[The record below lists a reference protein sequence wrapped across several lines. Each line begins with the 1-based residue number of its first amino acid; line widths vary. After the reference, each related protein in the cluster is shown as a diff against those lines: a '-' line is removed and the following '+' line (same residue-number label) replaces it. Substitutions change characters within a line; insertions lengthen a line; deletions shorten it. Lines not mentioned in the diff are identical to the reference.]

1 MSKTWAL
8 VPLKSLD
15 LAKRRLAPALN
26 EKSRKALVLAMARD
40 VLSVLDQ
47 VTAIEKILL
56 VSSEPEGGTLLRGR
70 KLDVFYS
77 ARNEGLNRELE
88 TSALYAE
95 AQGANRALIV
105 HGDLPLLTVESINR
119 FISDSPQSAVRA
131 VACKL
136 GTGTNMLLTPLPLKI
151 PLKFGQNSLKRFI
164 RESEIRKVPFEAI
177 TNERLGMD
185 IDNPEDFCTLMAM
198 NGDETLPGPATRYFL
213 NNYNGN
219 NYIGPMLP

>member
-40 VLSVLDQ
+40 VLNVLDQ
-47 VTAIEKILL
+47 VDAIEKILL

-105 HGDLPLLTVESINR
+105 HGDLPFLNVESINR
-119 FISDSPQSAVRA
+119 FISDNPQSAVRA

-164 RESEIRKVPFEAI
+164 KESEIRKVPFE
-177 TNERLGMD
+177 TVRNEQLGMD
-185 IDNPEDFCTLMAM
+185 IDNPEDFCTLLAM
-198 NGDETLPGPATRYFL
+198 NEDEALPGPATRYFL
-213 NNYNGN
+213 NNYNGSS
-219 NYIGPMLP
+219 YTGPLLP